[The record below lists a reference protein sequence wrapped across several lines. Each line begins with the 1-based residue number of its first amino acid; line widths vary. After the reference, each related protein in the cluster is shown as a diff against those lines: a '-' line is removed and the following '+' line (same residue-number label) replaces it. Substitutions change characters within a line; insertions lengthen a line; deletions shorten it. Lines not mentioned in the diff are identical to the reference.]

1 MYEKFE
7 YLLALEREK
16 HFGRAAQVCGVSQP
30 NLSAALKQLELQ
42 FGVMLVDRG
51 ARFMGFTPEG
61 LRILDWARSIVGEFR
76 AMEAE
81 IELMK
86 LGNAGHLRI
95 AAIPT
100 ALPILSLLTNAY
112 WARHPGVHVSIS
124 SCTSAEVLSR
134 LDNLEADIGITYFDL
149 ESVGRNAELPLY
161 HERYCLIA
169 ARDMAMM
176 DRPTVTWEEVAKMPL
191 CLPLADTQ
199 NRRIYDRIFKE
210 IGVTVQPALESNDY
224 TVRISHLRGGR
235 LATVMP
241 RIMAGDWA
249 MPAELVAVPIVA
261 PETSTLIGLIY
272 PKRDPMPPLTVAMIS
287 EARQLVPVLT
297 AMS

>member
-1 MYEKFE
+1 
-7 YLLALEREK
+7 
-16 HFGRAAQVCGVSQP
+16 
-30 NLSAALKQLELQ
+30 
-42 FGVMLVDRG
+42 VDRG

-61 LRILDWARSIVGEFR
+61 LRILDWARAIVGEFR

-86 LGNAGHLRI
+86 QGHAGHLRI

-100 ALPILSLLTNAY
+100 SLPILSLLTKAY
-112 WARHPGVHVSIS
+112 WARHPGVHVTIS

-134 LDNLEADIGITYFDL
+134 LDNLEADVGITYFDK

-161 HERYCLIA
+161 HERYCLIGSRQMSFMNRA
-169 ARDMAMM
+169 
-176 DRPTVTWEEVAKMPL
+176 TVTWDEVATLAL
-191 CLPLADTQ
+191 CLPLPDTQ

-210 IGVTVQPALESNDY
+210 VGVTVQPELESNDF
-224 TVRISHLRGGR
+224 TVRISHLRDGR

-241 RIMAGDWA
+241 RIMAGDWS
-249 MPAELVAVPIVA
+249 MPEELVAIPIVA
-261 PETSTLIGLIY
+261 PEASTLIGLIY
-272 PKRDPMPPLTVAMIS
+272 PKRDPMPALTVAMIH

>member
-1 MYEKFE
+1 MYDKFE
-7 YLLALEREK
+7 YLLALDREK

-61 LRILDWARSIVGEFR
+61 LRILDWARCIVGEFR
-76 AMEAE
+76 AMNAE

-86 LGNAGHLRI
+86 QGNAGHLRI

-100 ALPILSLLTNAY
+100 SLPVISLLTNAY
-112 WARHPGVHVSIS
+112 WARHPGVHVTIS

-134 LDNLEADIGITYFDL
+134 LENVEADIGITYFDQ
-149 ESVGRNAELPLY
+149 ESLGRNAELPLY
-161 HERYCLIA
+161 HERYCLVGS
-169 ARDMAMM
+169 RNMQFM
-176 DRPTVTWEEVAKMPL
+176 DRATVTWEEVGTLPL
-191 CLPLADTQ
+191 CLPLQDTQ

-210 IGVTVQPALESNDY
+210 VGATVQPALESNDF
-224 TVRISHLRGGR
+224 TVRISHLRAGR
-235 LATVMP
+235 LATIMP
-241 RIMAGDWA
+241 RIKTADWVL
-249 MPAELVAVPIVA
+249 PAEVAAVPIVA
-261 PETSTLIGLIY
+261 PEASTLIGMIY
-272 PKRDPMPPLTVAMIS
+272 PKRDPMPALTLAMIN
-287 EARQLVPVLT
+287 EARQLIPVLT